1 MPVSNKHN
9 IGSDNPGDGRS
20 IDTPRPPDDLE
31 RNPGIGTSKGVHS
44 ATGVDPEDLE
54 ADNTAEGDV
63 MNDTTQTG
71 GVDPGQR
78 GRTNK

>member
-1 MPVSNKHN
+1 MTSSKHPKNPVDRQ
-9 IGSDNPGDGRS
+9 GGLGEDV
-20 IDTPRPPDDLE
+20 PRPPDDLD

-44 ATGVDPEDLE
+44 ATGADPEELE
-54 ADNTAEGDV
+54 ADDTAEGDV

-71 GVDPGQR
+71 GVNPNQR

>member
-1 MPVSNKHN
+1 MSNKHPKTTADHE
-9 IGSDNPGDGRS
+9 GGLGADV
-20 IDTPRPPDDLE
+20 PRPPDDLE

-54 ADNTAEGDV
+54 ADNTVEGDV
-63 MNDTTQTG
+63 MNDVDQTG
-71 GVDPGQR
+71 GVNPNQT

>member
-1 MPVSNKHN
+1 MTSSKHPKTTADRE
-9 IGSDNPGDGRS
+9 GGLGQDM
-20 IDTPRPPDDLE
+20 PRPPDDLD

-54 ADNTAEGDV
+54 ADNTVEGDV

-71 GVDPGQR
+71 GVNPNQQ

>member
-1 MPVSNKHN
+1 MSTNKHPKTTADRES
-9 IGSDNPGDGRS
+9 GLGA
-20 IDTPRPPDDLE
+20 DTPRPPDDLD

-54 ADNTAEGDV
+54 AQSTVEGDT
-63 MNDTTQTG
+63 MNDTTAQG
-71 GVDPGQR
+71 GVDPDQQ

>member
-1 MPVSNKHN
+1 MPTPTHPNTTAAR
-9 IGSDNPGDGRS
+9 PGARGAPG
-20 IDTPRPPDDLE
+20 PRPPDDLE

-54 ADNTAEGDV
+54 ADNTVEGDV

-71 GVDPGQR
+71 GVNPNQT

>member
-20 IDTPRPPDDLE
+20 VDTPRPPDDLE
-31 RNPGIGTSKGVHS
+31 RNPGIGTSKGIHS
-44 ATGVDPEDLE
+44 RTGVDPEVIE
-54 ADNTAEGDV
+54 GENTIEGDV
-63 MNDTTQTG
+63 LNDVSPSGAVTPNR
-71 GVDPGQR
+71 V

>member
-1 MPVSNKHN
+1 MSNKHPKTTADRES
-9 IGSDNPGDGRS
+9 GLGADV
-20 IDTPRPPDDLE
+20 PRPPDDLE

-44 ATGVDPEDLE
+44 ATGADPEALE

-71 GVDPGQR
+71 GVNPNQT

>member
-1 MPVSNKHN
+1 MASSKHPKN
-9 IGSDNPGDGRS
+9 TVDRKDGLGA
-20 IDTPRPPDDLE
+20 DVPRPPDDLD
-31 RNPGIGTSKGVHS
+31 RNPGIGTSKGIHS
-44 ATGVDPEDLE
+44 ATGADPEELE

-71 GVDPGQR
+71 GVNPNQQ

>member
-1 MPVSNKHN
+1 MASSKHPKN
-9 IGSDNPGDGRS
+9 TVDRQGGLGEDV
-20 IDTPRPPDDLE
+20 PRPPDDLD

-54 ADNTAEGDV
+54 AQSTVEGDT
-63 MNDTTQTG
+63 MNDTTAQG
-71 GVDPGQR
+71 GVDPNQT

>member
-1 MPVSNKHN
+1 MSTNKHPKTAADREA
-9 IGSDNPGDGRS
+9 GLGA
-20 IDTPRPPDDLE
+20 DTPRPPDDLD

-54 ADNTAEGDV
+54 AQSTVEGDV
-63 MNDTTQTG
+63 MNDTTAGG
-71 GVDPGQR
+71 GVDPNQT

>member
-20 IDTPRPPDDLE
+20 VDTPRPPDDLE
-31 RNPGIGTSKGVHS
+31 RNPGIGTSKGVFS
-44 ATGVDPEDLE
+44 RTGADPEAIE
-54 ADNTAEGDV
+54 GDNTIEGDV
-63 MNDTTQTG
+63 MNDVSPSG
-71 GVDPGQR
+71 AVAPNAR

>member
-1 MPVSNKHN
+1 MTSSKHLK
-9 IGSDNPGDGRS
+9 GPADRKGGLGEDV
-20 IDTPRPPDDLE
+20 PRPPDDLD

-54 ADNTAEGDV
+54 AQSTVEGDV
-63 MNDTTQTG
+63 MNDTTAEG
-71 GVDPGQR
+71 AVDPNQT

>member
-1 MPVSNKHN
+1 MSNKHDT
-9 IGSDNPGDGRS
+9 GPDNRGDGRS
-20 IDTPRPPDDLE
+20 ADTPRPPDDLE

-54 ADNTAEGDV
+54 ADNTVEGDV
-63 MNDTTQTG
+63 MNDVDQTG
-71 GVDPGQR
+71 GVNPNQT